1 MAAKTVHIA
10 TRRIRTLPHANV
22 ACCLPG
28 KGDKLVGNSGSVC
41 FCVCVTERFHQ
52 MIFQA
57 DKLQW
62 KKKKCWS
69 GTTDS
74 LTCLTVQLVLL
85 VVLCQCMPVPFYDL
99 VLRSMILID
108 VCVILQT

>member
-1 MAAKTVHIA
+1 
-10 TRRIRTLPHANV
+10 
-22 ACCLPG
+22 
-28 KGDKLVGNSGSVC
+28 
-41 FCVCVTERFHQ
+41 